1 MRIVREFIHG
11 KKFDEQ
17 WRALGLHKI
26 RKSIG
31 GYSI

>member
-17 WRALGLHKI
+17 WRALGLSDSHLNEC
-26 RKSIG
+26 SL
-31 GYSI
+31 

>member
-17 WRALGLHKI
+17 WRALGLSDSHLNDEFTI
-26 RKSIG
+26 
-31 GYSI
+31 